1 MRVLRSL
8 VLTLLLVAGAALAQS
23 VTFYTA
29 GPAGLANAL
38 AEAFTAETGIAVE
51 VYQATSGDVL
61 ARLEAERANPR
72 ADVVVLASWGEGI
85 DLESRGWVAPYRSPE
100 VDALRAGWARGGL
113 AAQGGAALAV
123 VVNTLEVAVDER
135 PSSWFDLTGAEW
147 TDAVTMPD
155 PTLSGSAAE
164 FVGGFTQTYGDLAWQ
179 LFEDLANNGLAVPGP
194 NNAALNPVMA
204 GERRATIAAVD
215 YISYG
220 RIARGESLAVVYPS
234 EGTVVALRPVFVQDG
249 APNAVGGQAFV
260 DFMLSEAGQTYVAN
274 VFMIPSREGVPA
286 QRPVPGDFVALSID
300 SDALAAV
307 IGATVARF
315 YADVVEGIVQAR

>member
-1 MRVLRSL
+1 L
-8 VLTLLLVAGAALAQS
+8 
-23 VTFYTA
+23 
-29 GPAGLANAL
+29 
-38 AEAFTAETGIAVE
+38 
-51 VYQATSGDVL
+51 
-61 ARLEAERANPR
+61 
-72 ADVVVLASWGEGI
+72 
-85 DLESRGWVAPYRSPE
+85 
-100 VDALRAGWARGGL
+100 
-113 AAQGGAALAV
+113 
-123 VVNTLEVAVDER
+123 
-135 PSSWFDLTGAEW
+135 
-147 TDAVTMPD
+147 
-155 PTLSGSAAE
+155 
-164 FVGGFTQTYGDLAWQ
+164 
-179 LFEDLANNGLAVPGP
+179 
-194 NNAALNPVMA
+194 A

-300 SDALAAV
+300 DDALAAV

>member
-1 MRVLRSL
+1 MSLRPVLL
-8 VLTLLLVAGAALAQS
+8 ALALALGVTHAQS

-29 GPAGLANAL
+29 GPGGLANAL
-38 AEAFTAETGIAVE
+38 AEAFTAATGTPVE

-100 VDALRAGWARGGL
+100 AAALRPGWTRGGL

-123 VVNTLEVAVDER
+123 VVNTLEVSEDER
-135 PSSWFDLTGAEW
+135 PTSWFDLLGPAW
-147 TDAVTMPD
+147 RDAVTMPD

-164 FVGGFTQTYGDLAWQ
+164 FVGGFTQVYGALAWQ
-179 LFEDLANNGLAVPGP
+179 LFEDMARNGLAVPGP
-194 NNAALNPVMA
+194 NNAALNPVLA

-220 RIARGESLAVVYPS
+220 SVARGEALAILYPS
-234 EGTVVALRPVFVQDG
+234 EGTVVALRPVFVQAG
-249 APNAVGGQAFV
+249 APNPIGGEAFV
-260 DFMLSEAGQTYVAN
+260 DFMLSEAGQALVAN
-274 VFMIPSREGVPA
+274 VFLIPSREGVA
-286 QRPVPGDFVALSID
+286 ARRPVPGDFVALSLD
-300 SDALAAV
+300 DDAIAAT
-307 IGATVARF
+307 IGETVQRF
-315 YADVVEGIVQAR
+315 YRDIVEGIVQGR